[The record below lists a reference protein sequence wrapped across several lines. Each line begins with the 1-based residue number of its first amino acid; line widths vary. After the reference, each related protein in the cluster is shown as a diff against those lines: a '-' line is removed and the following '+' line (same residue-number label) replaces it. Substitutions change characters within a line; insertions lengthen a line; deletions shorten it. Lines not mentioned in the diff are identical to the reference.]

1 MKVLSVNLQDSEIG
15 AKRDRV
21 AKGFYKEFA
30 VIEPKTGRSVAI
42 FRTYITGYTFHCCAW
57 FYGVDS
63 YGTGYGKAAG
73 SGYCKES
80 AAIDEA
86 IANAGVVLNKRFGGM
101 GESAIRDAALVI
113 GRKLSGKRNLILH
126 TAHA

>member
-15 AKRDRV
+15 AKRDLV
-21 AKGFYKEFA
+21 AKGFYKEFS
-30 VIEPKTGRSVAI
+30 VIEPKTGQSVAI

-57 FYGVDS
+57 LYGVDS

-101 GESAIRDAALVI
+101 GESAIRDAALAI